1 MNLLANRIITPD
13 GTMLQSF
20 HQHDYVT
27 YTDANGLEYM
37 VDGGLTYQ
45 RVNVHK
51 DAPPTDASVYDTDPH
66 DRIREAFHW
75 GSYGKRGDQPRTW
88 IKLKDMSDAH
98 IEAIINTQTHIPP
111 HISDAFENEL
121 TYRELLNI
129 HVGDTE

>member
-27 YTDANGLEYM
+27 YTDGNGLEYM
-37 VDGGLTYQ
+37 VDGGLAYQ
-45 RVNVHK
+45 RVNVHD
-51 DAPPTDASVYDTDPH
+51 DAPHTNASVYDTDPH

-75 GSYGKRGDQPRTW
+75 GSYGKNQDLPRTW
-88 IKLKDMSDAH
+88 IPLNKMTDAH
-98 IEAIINTQTHIPP
+98 IEAVLATQTHIPP
-111 HISDAFENEL
+111 HVREAFENEL

-129 HVGDTE
+129 HIEDIE